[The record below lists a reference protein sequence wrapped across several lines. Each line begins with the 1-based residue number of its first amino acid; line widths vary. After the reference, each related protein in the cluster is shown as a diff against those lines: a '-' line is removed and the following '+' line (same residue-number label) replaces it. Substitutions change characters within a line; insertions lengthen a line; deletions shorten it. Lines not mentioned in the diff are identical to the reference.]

1 MPNSTVPN
9 PTLSD
14 VQRRMQVFDLPL
26 DETSDPMGWADS
38 TQELL
43 DTLPA
48 QWSRGLLYLIVS
60 LGATLLPWSMLS
72 KVDEIGTARGRIEP
86 KGKTVRLDAPITGTV
101 AAVKVKEGQRV
112 KKGEPL
118 MEIKSDLIR
127 NELQQA
133 KTKLESQ
140 LDRVTQLQSLGRQL
154 TVSLQTQRAQLRAQL
169 AEQVSEGD
177 RFEQRIVALEN
188 SAGFTQQVLSKD
200 QARADRF
207 AQFRAE
213 GIISGVQMEDAERAA
228 IETRQRLG
236 QLQADRLQAIT
247 EAQKQRS
254 TYERVSR
261 EGELGLQAS
270 ERQIRANQGDIMGLR
285 SEIAQSRQ
293 QIQALEL
300 QLKQTQLSVPVEG
313 TIFELPVVQ
322 PGAVV
327 QPGQMLASIAPKDA
341 PLVLRAQLPS
351 AESGFVKVGL
361 PVKIKFDA
369 FPFQEYG
376 IVAGKVRWVSPD
388 SKLKGNQEV
397 FDIEVELSQTFI
409 RAGTKTLP
417 ISPGQTANGE
427 IVIRQRRVIDF
438 FLDPFR
444 RLQKDGIN
452 L

>member
-1 MPNSTVPN
+1 MPNA
-9 PTLSD
+9 TLSD
-14 VQRRMQVFDLPL
+14 VQRRMQTVDLPRDESL
-26 DETSDPMGWADS
+26 DMGWADS

-48 QWSRGLLYLIVS
+48 QWSRGLIYLIVL
-60 LGATLLPWSMLS
+60 LGGTLLPWSMLS

-101 AAVKVKEGQRV
+101 SAVKVKEGQRV

-140 LDRVTQLQSLGRQL
+140 LDRVIQLQGLGRQL
-154 TVSLQTQRAQLRAQL
+154 TVSLQTQRLQLRAQL

-207 AQFRAE
+207 AKFRAE
-213 GIISGVQMEDAERAA
+213 GIISGVQMEDAERIA

-247 EAQKQRS
+247 EVQKQRS
-254 TYERVSR
+254 TYERVRR

-270 ERQIRANQGDIMGLR
+270 ERQIRANQGDLLGLR

-293 QIQALEL
+293 QIQALQL
-300 QLKQTQLSVPVEG
+300 QLQQTQVSVPVEG

-322 PGAVV
+322 AGAVV

-369 FPFQEYG
+369 YPFQEYG

-388 SKLKGNQEV
+388 SKLKGTQEV

-409 RAGTKTLP
+409 RSGTKTLP
-417 ISPGQTANGE
+417 IAPGQTANAE
-427 IVIRQRRVIDF
+427 IVIRQRVVIDF

>member
-1 MPNSTVPN
+1 MPN

-14 VQRRMQVFDLPL
+14 VQRRMQVFDLPMEESA
-26 DETSDPMGWADS
+26 DAMGWADS

-48 QWSRGLLYLIVS
+48 QWSRGLIYLIVL
-60 LGATLLPWSMLS
+60 LGGTLLPWSMLS
-72 KVDEIGTARGRIEP
+72 KVDEIGTAKGRIEP

-101 AAVKVKEGQRV
+101 SAVKVKEGQRV

-140 LDRVTQLQSLGRQL
+140 LDRVTQLQGLGRQL
-154 TVSLQTQRAQLRAQL
+154 TVSLQTQRLQLRAQL

-213 GIISGVQMEDAERAA
+213 GIISGVQMEDAERTA

-247 EAQKQRS
+247 EVQKQRS

-270 ERQIRANQGDIMGLR
+270 ERQIRANQGDVLGLR

-293 QIQALEL
+293 RIQALEL
-300 QLKQTQLSVPVEG
+300 QLQQTQVSVPVEG
-313 TIFELPVVQ
+313 TIFELPVQ
-322 PGAVV
+322 QAGAVV

-369 FPFQEYG
+369 YPFQEYG

-409 RAGTKTLP
+409 RSGTKTLP
-417 ISPGQTANGE
+417 LSPGQTANAE